1 MIFVDTNYF
10 LRFLLADNKEQFQEV
25 KTLFSQAAEGR
36 AKLFTSIVVYFEIYW
51 VLSSFYKQDKS
62 ETAKTLQQ
70 LLEMDFISLEEHEIL
85 ENALGIFTGSN
96 LSLEDCY
103 NLAFAKSRKA
113 KAFKTFDRKLAKY
126 FS

>member
-10 LRFLLADNKEQFQEV
+10 LRFLLADNQEQSMEV
-25 KTLFSQAAEGR
+25 KALFNKAAEGR
-36 AKLFTSIVVYFEIYW
+36 IKLFTSIVVYFEIYW
-51 VLSSFYKQDKS
+51 VLSSFYKQNKAS
-62 ETAKTLQQ
+62 AAITLEKI
-70 LLEMDFISLEEHEIL
+70 LEMEFIFLEEREIF
-85 ENALGIFTGSN
+85 ENALKIFGSSN

-113 KAFKTFDRKLAKY
+113 TSFKTFDRKLGKY